1 MHLIILD
8 SLSCLFNENRRI
20 FDIKT
25 IIKRFYQR
33 STENLF
39 LKTVMTKNMLV
50 IPASLEFFIKN
61 MKKKY
66 MSKSVTARTDE
77 AQKA

>member
-1 MHLIILD
+1 
-8 SLSCLFNENRRI
+8 
-20 FDIKT
+20 
-25 IIKRFYQR
+25 
-33 STENLF
+33 
-39 LKTVMTKNMLV
+39 MTKNMLV